1 MCTNPSVSSTS
12 PGPRAPGPPAAEH
25 ASPWE
30 SQHMC
35 WGEAGGAGAG
45 SGDHPALPQPGL
57 LPARRR
63 FTERSEWNEWGAAVF
78 RNQAEI
84 RRSGGAGPSPRRG
97 GQRPLL
103 PKKVHRPHPAQYCR
117 TSTVPLAPGCAGP
130 QCSQTVGRD
139 PHSGQPGS

>member
-78 RNQAEI
+78 R
-84 RRSGGAGPSPRRG
+84 RSRKSGDRA
-97 GQRPLL
+97 
-103 PKKVHRPHPAQYCR
+103 
-117 TSTVPLAPGCAGP
+117 
-130 QCSQTVGRD
+130 GRD
-139 PHSGQPGS
+139 PHPGAVANAHSSPKRYIARIRPSIAAPPLFP